1 MSMRTTLIRC
11 SILSL
16 LLVVGGCSLFGSDTK
31 YTKIDEDGKV
41 VEGSNPFEEMPVKA
55 LLQKGMD
62 DYNVGKYFTA
72 VSAFEEIHNRYPFT
86 HEAVLADLKAADCY
100 YFMDKYAQALS
111 LYEAFESNHPTNESI
126 PYIMYQKGMCSYRQI
141 DRVDRDPT
149 GAEKAVTS
157 FRQLIK
163 AFPNSTYTP
172 AAREKM
178 AIAREFLA
186 RHEFFVVNFYL
197 RTEKYKQAEARLRY
211 LIATYPEIKIVTD
224 EAKPLLARLEKGEKP
239 DRGFFSFLPGMFHN
253 EGSLPEKGQNN
264 TPITNESGDSNDF

>member
-11 SILSL
+11 SILSM
-16 LLVVGGCSLFGSDTK
+16 LLVVGGCSLFGSDAK
-31 YTKIDEDGKV
+31 YTKIDEDGNV
-41 VEGSNPFEEMPVKA
+41 VKEVNPFKEMPVKT

-72 VSAFEEIHNRYPFT
+72 VSAFEEILNRYPFT
-86 HEAVLADLKAADCY
+86 QEAVLAELKAADCY
-100 YFMDKYAQALS
+100 YFMNKYAQALS
-111 LYEAFESNHPTNESI
+111 LYETFESNHPTNESI
-126 PYIMYQKGMCSYRQI
+126 PYVMYQKGMCNYRQI

-172 AAREKM
+172 AAKEKV

-186 RHEFFVVNFYL
+186 NHEFFVVKFYL
-197 RTEKYKQAEARLRY
+197 RTEQYKQAEARLRY
-211 LIATYPEIKIVTD
+211 LIATYPEIKVVTD
-224 EAKPLLARLEKGEKP
+224 DAKPLLSKLERGEKP
-239 DRGFFSFLPGMFHN
+239 DRGFFSFLPGMFN
-253 EGSLPEKGQNN
+253 KDDSFSEKG
-264 TPITNESGDSNDF
+264 EDSASTTIGARDNDNL

>member
-1 MSMRTTLIRC
+1 MSMRTTLFRC
-11 SILSL
+11 SILFL
-16 LLVVGGCSLFGSDTK
+16 LLVVGGCSLFGSDVK
-31 YTKIDEDGKV
+31 YTKIDEDGNV
-41 VEGSNPFEEMPVKA
+41 VEEVNPFEEMPVKN

-72 VSAFEEIHNRYPFT
+72 VSAFEEILDRYPFSR
-86 HEAVLADLKAADCY
+86 EAVLAELKAADCY

-111 LYEAFESNHPTNESI
+111 LYETFENNHPTNESI

-149 GAEKAVTS
+149 GAEKAVAS

-172 AAREKM
+172 AAKEKM
-178 AIAREFLA
+178 TIAREFLA
-186 RHEFFVVNFYL
+186 GHEFFVVKFYL
-197 RTEKYKQAEARLRY
+197 RTEQYKQAEARLRY

-224 EAKPLLARLEKGEKP
+224 DAKPLLARLEKGEKP
-239 DRGFFSFLPGMFHN
+239 DRGFFSFLPGMFDK
-253 EGSLPEKGQNN
+253 EDSLSQKSQDDVPVISEFK
-264 TPITNESGDSNDF
+264 ESDDL